1 MSEGLIAKKKT
12 NYFQALQ
19 RENEETARLFP
30 VVFLGMRNFLQLPFP
45 REATAFYFFL
55 QEVETYGLR
64 SIYCCPV
71 LGCPGMFEIPV
82 AYRAG
87 RKKPGCFKAATVGWK
102 QTNPDRLSGY
112 RETYS
117 VSLYF

>member
-71 LGCPGMFEIPV
+71 LGCPGMFKIPV

-87 RKKPGCFKAATVGWK
+87 RKKPGCFKAATVG
-102 QTNPDRLSGY
+102 
-112 RETYS
+112 
-117 VSLYF
+117 